1 MPSLA
6 SERAA
11 NAGSAG
17 GEPDEGTW
25 PRVLAA
31 ARECFLRYGVR
42 KTSMADIADAAG
54 LARQSV
60 YRYAASK
67 SALVD
72 AAVLARLTDMGEL
85 LRDILE
91 RTTGF
96 EEAAVEGSA
105 AVVTAARTDPE
116 LTTLLEVAQGRHLTE
131 LTASSSAV
139 MHHLVAELWKPL
151 FDRGRAEDVLRTDV
165 DEDQMVEWIRGVY
178 LMLMLRSDL
187 DAESDRAMV
196 RTFLL
201 PSLMRCCPGGHSGDA
216 AGASGSSGDSVRRN
230 GA

>member
-11 NAGSAG
+11 NAGSTN
-17 GEPDEGTW
+17 GEADEGTW

-72 AAVLARLTDMGEL
+72 AAVLARLSEMGDL

-105 AVVTAARTDPE
+105 AVVTTARTDPE
-116 LTTLLEVAQGRHLTE
+116 LTTLLEVAQSRHLAE

-139 MHHLVAELWKPL
+139 MHHLVAELWSPL
-151 FDRGRAEDVLRTDV
+151 FARGRAEGRLRTDV
-165 DEDQMVEWIRGVY
+165 GEDQMVEWIRGVY

-201 PSLMRCCPGGHSGDA
+201 PSLTRCCPE
-216 AGASGSSGDSVRRN
+216 GSDGSVSRN
-230 GA
+230 EA

>member
-11 NAGSAG
+11 NAGSANG
-17 GEPDEGTW
+17 DADEGTW

-105 AVVTAARTDPE
+105 AVVTTARTDPE
-116 LTTLLEVAQGRHLTE
+116 LTTLLEVTQGRHLTE

-139 MHHLVAELWKPL
+139 MHHLVAELWRPL
-151 FDRGRAEDVLRTDV
+151 FDRGRAEGVLRTDV
-165 DEDQMVEWIRGVY
+165 SDDQMVEWIRGVY

-201 PSLMRCCPGGHSGDA
+201 PSLMKCCP
-216 AGASGSSGDSVRRN
+216 AGTHDSVSRN
-230 GA
+230 EA

>member
-1 MPSLA
+1 MAPLA
-6 SERAA
+6 VERAA
-11 NAGSAG
+11 NAVERAANADAG
-17 GEPDEGTW
+17 AENGEGTW

-72 AAVLARLTDMGEL
+72 AAVLARLSEMGEL
-85 LRDILE
+85 LTDILE

-105 AVVTAARTDPE
+105 AVVTAARSDPE
-116 LTTLLEVAQGRHLTE
+116 LTTLLEVTQGRHLSE
-131 LTASSSAV
+131 LTANSSAA
-139 MHHLVAELWKPL
+139 MHHLVAELWRPL
-151 FDRGRAEDVLRTDV
+151 FDRGRAEGKLRTDV
-165 DEDQMVEWIRGVY
+165 DDDQMVEWIRGVY

-187 DAESDRAMV
+187 DAEGDRAMV
-196 RTFLL
+196 RAFLL
-201 PSLMRCCPGGHSGDA
+201 RSISP
-216 AGASGSSGDSVRRN
+216 
-230 GA
+230 

>member
-1 MPSLA
+1 MGALPSLA

-11 NAGSAG
+11 NAGSANG
-17 GEPDEGTW
+17 DADEGTW

-72 AAVLARLTDMGEL
+72 AAVLARLSEMGDL
-85 LRDILE
+85 LRDILG

-105 AVVTAARTDPE
+105 AVVTTARTDPE
-116 LTTLLEVAQGRHLTE
+116 LTTLLEVTQGRHLTE

-139 MHHLVAELWKPL
+139 MHHLVAELWSPL
-151 FDRGRAEDVLRTDV
+151 FARGRAEGLLRTDI

-201 PSLMRCCPGGHSGDA
+201 PSLTRCCPD
-216 AGASGSSGDSVRRN
+216 GADDSVSRN

>member
-11 NAGSAG
+11 NAGSANG
-17 GEPDEGTW
+17 DADEGTW

-42 KTSMADIADAAG
+42 KTSMADIAD
-54 LARQSV
+54 
-60 YRYAASK
+60 AASK

-105 AVVTAARTDPE
+105 AVVTTARTDPE
-116 LTTLLEVAQGRHLTE
+116 LTTLLEVTQGRHLTE

-139 MHHLVAELWKPL
+139 MHHLVAELWRPL
-151 FDRGRAEDVLRTDV
+151 FDRGRAEGVLRTDV
-165 DEDQMVEWIRGVY
+165 SDDQMVEWIRGVY

-201 PSLMRCCPGGHSGDA
+201 PSLMKCCP
-216 AGASGSSGDSVRRN
+216 AGTHDSVSRN
-230 GA
+230 EA

>member
-1 MPSLA
+1 MAPLA
-6 SERAA
+6 AERAA
-11 NAGSAG
+11 DAETGSTTTSSTG
-17 GEPDEGTW
+17 SGSGTGSGTGSGSENGEGTW

-72 AAVLARLTDMGEL
+72 AAVLARLSEMGEL
-85 LRDILE
+85 LSAILE

-105 AVVTAARTDPE
+105 AVITAARSDPE
-116 LTTLLEVAQGRHLTE
+116 LTTLLEVTQGRRLSE
-131 LTASSSAV
+131 LTANSSAA
-139 MHHLVAELWKPL
+139 MHRLVAELWSPL
-151 FDRGRAEDVLRTDV
+151 FARGRAEGRLRTDM
-165 DEDQMVEWIRGVY
+165 DENQMVEWIRGVY

-187 DAESDRAMV
+187 DADGDRAIV
-196 RTFLL
+196 RAFLL
-201 PSLMRCCPGGHSGDA
+201 RSLAP
-216 AGASGSSGDSVRRN
+216 
-230 GA
+230 